1 MSDSDASLAQVDQLL
16 QQRAQYEQWLAKLT
30 GAGSQAPESV
40 RAKVRTDYEGRLG
53 AVVEELRKHASTV
66 ESALASHRGSLA
78 ELEAR
83 RADIEERLAEA
94 EIRHSVGEYSEDEW
108 SAVGSE
114 AESALQDIGSRAG
127 YEEGE
132 IARLAEVL
140 QLIARPVPAPAPPA
154 LRVEAPL
161 PSAPAEPA
169 GAEAVGAPRF
179 VPRTPGPMRAAPGV
193 RKESPLD
200 ELDFLKSVTGEQSGI
215 RRSAPPARRGDSGQ
229 VRAIQVASDVV
240 EAGAGAEA
248 ASAGPAAGAP
258 TATKTLKCGECGTLN
273 RPTEWYCERCG
284 AELAAL

>member
-1 MSDSDASLAQVDQLL
+1 MSDTDASLAQVDQLL

-30 GAGSQAPESV
+30 GAGSQAPEAV
-40 RAKVRTDYEGRLG
+40 RAKVRADYEGRLD
-53 AVVEELRKHASTV
+53 AVVGELRKHASTV
-66 ESALASHRGSLA
+66 ESALSAHRASLA

-114 AESALQDIGSRAG
+114 AESALQEIGGRAG
-127 YEEGE
+127 QEEGE

-140 QLIARPVPAPAPPA
+140 QLIARPIAPEAPAVRRIETPLPAPAA
-154 LRVEAPL
+154 EAP
-161 PSAPAEPA
+161 SGTDAA
-169 GAEAVGAPRF
+169 GAPRF
-179 VPRTPGPMRAAPGV
+179 VPRTPGPMRAASGA

-215 RRSAPPARRGDSGQ
+215 RRSATPARKGDSGQ
-229 VRAIQVASDVV
+229 VRAIQVAGDVG
-240 EAGAGAEA
+240 EAGVGDEA
-248 ASAGPAAGAP
+248 ASGPQAGAP